1 MKLIILEGPD
11 GAGKTTL
18 ARRSAHMEYIHF
30 GPPPKGKLGAWHQYH
45 ALLEDLW
52 DNPRIGGVVVD
63 RFIHG
68 EKIYGKL
75 LRGGTDLTWAHIRM
89 LERVLMGMDAQLV
102 ICLPPWG
109 TVLRNW
115 TMSKDELLTSS
126 RDLYDTYDFYLKLLG
141 DSCRMLPRSMFDY
154 TSMTFPEGS
163 GSQLTNT
170 GPGIGMFA
178 PGNTLLVGDEVNK
191 KAGKD
196 GWPFVAPGGSS
207 LWLATLLENAK
218 IPEHGLYWINAKTDG
233 QETGGS
239 FLDALAPGKVIA
251 MGLKA
256 SQWCNR
262 HVQGR
267 FYTISHPQYHK
278 RFRHSEPY
286 PLIDL
291 LR

>member
-1 MKLIILEGPD
+1 MKPIILEGPD

-30 GPPPKGKLGAWHQYH
+30 GPPPKGKLGAWHQYY

-75 LRGGTDLTWAHIRM
+75 LRGGTDLSWGHIRM

-102 ICLPPWG
+102 ICLPPWDY
-109 TVLRNW
+109 VRLNWLR
-115 TMSKDELLTSS
+115 SPDELLTSEK
-126 RDLYDTYDFYLKLLG
+126 DLWATYDFYLKLLG
-141 DSCRMLPRSMFDY
+141 DSCRMLPRSVFDY
-154 TSMTFPEGS
+154 TVMTLPEP
-163 GSQLTNT
+163 GSQFTNI

-207 LWLATLLENAK
+207 LWLANLLENAK
-218 IPEHGLYWINAKTDG
+218 IPEHGLYWVNAKTEG
-233 QETGGS
+233 QETDGS
-239 FLDALAPGKVIA
+239 FVGALAPGKVIA

-256 SQWCNR
+256 AQWCNR
-262 HVQGR
+262 HVQGE
-267 FYTISHPQYHK
+267 FHTISHPQYHK